1 MKRGDITILEALSRG
16 ESVGGSRFSESLLE
30 RLRDEHL
37 LIASSHGS
45 KVSYRAVDPA
55 AIPLIWSGAPS
66 GSKLS
71 PGFGSPA
78 GWTPRAGTRDG
89 SQVEYT
95 PRAKIGRSETM
106 SRSEQVAIFGDSK
119 VFRARSCPGFPVNSY
134 EPVSTVLC
142 GRALIIDP
150 APGSFLFISDWR
162 SFEIPPDVVV
172 VGVENMENFRMVRSQ
187 KYLFEHLCAPVLFVS
202 RYPQS
207 TDLVSWLGSIPNRY
221 IHFGDLDLAG
231 IRIFLTEFQRHLG
244 PRAEFFIPP
253 DADTRLARGSRDR
266 YDTQLARFGS
276 LSAHDPRLHYLISL
290 IHKHHRGYDQEGFLH
305 TRE

>member
-1 MKRGDITILEALSRG
+1 MKKGDLTVLVALSRG
-16 ESVGGSRFSESLLE
+16 ESVGASRFSEQLLE

-55 AIPLIWSGAPS
+55 AITAIWSGS
-66 GSKLS
+66 HFGGNMS
-71 PGFGSPA
+71 PGDSSPA
-78 GWTPRAGTRDG
+78 ECSPRAGAG
-89 SQVEYT
+89 W
-95 PRAKIGRSETM
+95 GRTM
-106 SRSEQVAIFGDSK
+106 SRSEQVALFGDSK
-119 VFRARSCPGFPVNSY
+119 VFRARACPGFPVNSY
-134 EPVSTVLC
+134 EPVSASLG
-142 GRALIIDP
+142 GRPLIIDP

-172 VGVENMENFRMVRSQ
+172 VGVENMENFRLARTQ

-221 IHFGDLDLAG
+221 LHFGDLDLAG
-231 IRIFLTEFQRHLG
+231 IHIFLTEFQQHLG

-253 DADTRLARGSRDR
+253 DADARLARGSRER

-276 LSAHDPRLHYLISL
+276 LSSPNPRLQFLISL
-290 IHKHHRGYDQEGFLH
+290 IHKHHRGYDQEGFCTLC
-305 TRE
+305 E